1 MDNSISFSKNSPS
14 ISSDSSRDIFRQ
26 YLRQADKLI
35 IEEKF
40 DEAKIQVAEAKK
52 IEPRNP
58 FIIAF
63 EERISLFESK
73 KSHGQ
78 LKHKPGFQA
87 TADPIKQKPPI
98 SPKLNEEN
106 IVSREMLEQKL
117 RQQIESEYKSKYT
130 QELRKAEE
138 HAAKALAEEH
148 EKLEHQRQTLKV
160 KFEHQIEE
168 ARKQLEQQYQTKLDE
183 EVAKSEER
191 LNQQHEVEIAFIEN
205 EMKKELVSQYE
216 NDLRSLEQRYKHEQ
230 GELLAR
236 EHSTLQEQ
244 ERLLETQFNQKLRE
258 VLNDTET
265 AFHDQNWRQLE
276 IEREKIKE
284 ELALEF
290 KTDIEREKQSLSKE
304 FNETKIK
311 QEESF
316 QEKQK
321 QLYADVEKKVK
332 DQFDLVRATE
342 EEKFEKK
349 YTAVR
354 KELESE
360 FQLKYE
366 RKAAEEHEKIQ
377 AEAEKIIEAEKNRLE
392 NEIVKAGKRLEEQHL
407 EKTALIK
414 NKMKAEMN
422 EQYES
427 EIKNLQK
434 KFKKEQEELLAKE
447 KQAFNDREQS
457 LKDEFNRKLLE
468 SLRKTETL
476 FQEQSRQ
483 QLQMEREK
491 IEAKLRD
498 EFKER
503 FSKEEDALRQQ
514 FDAQKVKLE
523 ESYSLRQIELNNVI
537 DKRVQE
543 QLRILQDIE
552 EEKFAQKRIAYREEL
567 EKEFQ
572 KKFEIQI
579 DEERRKIQVE
589 AEARI
594 EAEKKKYE
602 AEYEQMI
609 QQQNEQ
615 IQKIR
620 IDLRNEM
627 EQAFLSRLERIAEE
641 YDNKMDLL
649 GAKVPESK
657 TERVALYK
665 IKMLECYQS
674 GQPSV
679 DGARALMQL
688 KELLELTFD
697 DHLVI
702 ESDVRLELY
711 SKNLEKKILSGQIE
725 ARNIEA
731 LDSLKQ
737 QFNITPEEATK
748 LEPYIISCFQRH
760 ATKGRLLV
768 VDDDLLLL
776 KSLEDILVD
785 CDYHVLTAPDI
796 NSALE
801 LLQSQS
807 FDLIL
812 SDIKFGPGELD
823 GFKFFKAVQEQE
835 NLRNIPFV
843 FMSALQ
849 DGVIIRSGVQLGVD
863 DYLTKPM
870 DPDLLIATIEGK
882 LRRYRSMR
890 LN

>member
-1 MDNSISFSKNSPS
+1 MDNSNSISKNSPS
-14 ISSDSSRDIFRQ
+14 ISPDSSRDIFRQ

-73 KSHGQ
+73 KTHGQ
-78 LKHKPGFQA
+78 LKNKSGFQV
-87 TADPIKQKPPI
+87 TADTIKQKPPI
-98 SPKLNEEN
+98 SPKLSEEN
-106 IVSREMLEQKL
+106 LASREMLEQKL
-117 RQQIESEYKSKYT
+117 RQQIESEYKLKYT

-138 HAAKALAEEH
+138 QAAKVLIEER
-148 EKLEHQRQTLKV
+148 EKLDHQRQTLKV
-160 KFEHQIEE
+160 KFEHQVEE
-168 ARKQLEQQYQTKLDE
+168 ARKLLEQQYQKKLDE
-183 EVAKSEER
+183 EIAKAEER

-216 NDLRSLEQRYKHEQ
+216 NDLRTLEHRYKHEQ
-230 GELLAR
+230 EELLAGER
-236 EHSTLQEQ
+236 STLQEQ
-244 ERLLETQFNQKLRE
+244 KQQSEAQFNQKLGG

-265 AFHDQNWRQLE
+265 AFHDQNHRLLE

-284 ELALEF
+284 ELTLEF
-290 KTDIEREKQSLSKE
+290 KIDLEKEKQSLVQE
-304 FNETKIK
+304 FHETKMK
-311 QEESF
+311 LEESF
-316 QEKQK
+316 QEKQN
-321 QLYADVEKKVK
+321 QLYAEVEKKVK
-332 DQFDLVRATE
+332 DQFGEVRVSE
-342 EEKFEKK
+342 EDKFGKK
-349 YTAVR
+349 YAAVR

-360 FQLKYE
+360 FKLKYE

-377 AEAEKIIEAEKNRLE
+377 TEAKKTIEAEKNRLE
-392 NEIVKAGKRLEEQHL
+392 EKIAKTEKRLDEQHRD
-407 EKTALIK
+407 KIALIEK
-414 NKMKAEMN
+414 KMKAELA

-427 EIKNLQK
+427 EHKNLQNRL
-434 KFKKEQEELLAKE
+434 KKEQEELLSKE
-447 KQAFNDREQS
+447 NQTFHDREQS

-468 SLRKTETL
+468 SLRKTEAL

-483 QLQMEREK
+483 QLQMEREQ
-491 IEAKLRD
+491 IEAQLRD
-498 EFKER
+498 EFQAKL
-503 FSKEEDALRQQ
+503 SKEEDALRQR
-514 FDAQKVKLE
+514 FDVQKAKLE
-523 ESYSLRQIELNNVI
+523 ESFSSKQIKLNNEI
-537 DKRVQE
+537 DKQVQE
-543 QLRILQDIE
+543 QLRILRDIE
-552 EEKFAQKRIAYREEL
+552 EEKFEQNRIAYREEL
-567 EKEFQ
+567 EKEFR
-572 KKFEIQI
+572 KNFEIQI
-579 DEERRKIQVE
+579 DEERRKIQAE
-589 AEARI
+589 AEIRI
-594 EAEKKKYE
+594 EAEKRKFE
-602 AEYEQMI
+602 EEYERMI
-609 QQQNEQ
+609 EQQNKQ

-620 IDLRNEM
+620 IELRNEM
-627 EQAFLSRLERIAEE
+627 EQVFLSRLERIAEE

-649 GAKVPESK
+649 GARVPESK
-657 TERVALYK
+657 TERAALYK
-665 IKMLECYQS
+665 IKMLECYHG
-674 GQPSV
+674 GQPTV

-702 ESDVRLELY
+702 ESDVRFELY

-725 ARNIEA
+725 ARNVEA

-748 LEPYIISCFQRH
+748 LEPYILSCFQRH
-760 ATKGRLLV
+760 ATKGRLLI

-785 CDYHVLTAPDI
+785 CGYHVLTAPDI

-801 LLQSQS
+801 MLQSQS

-823 GFKFFKAVQEQE
+823 GFKFFKVVQEQE
-835 NLRNIPFV
+835 KLRNIPFI

-870 DPDLLIATIEGK
+870 DPDLIIATIEGK
-882 LRRYRSMR
+882 LKRYRTMR
-890 LN
+890 TN